1 MSNKNRFSDSSA
13 KSYSQA
19 LYELA
24 SEEKNLNDV
33 EKHVISL
40 LKLISQSEDFNSL
53 IKNPTNKQE
62 GQLNVIN
69 IIFEKFNLN
78 VLLKKFTNFLVM
90 KRRFFYVEK
99 IFKDFVIICSKNRG
113 EISAKLTVAKE
124 LNENEIN
131 KIKNDL
137 SQNFGSDVKLNYNY
151 DPDLIGGLIMQVE
164 SVMIDTSIKN
174 KLQHQHCHFLSL
186 KPYLLN
192 HQKIQPSLLLEHCL
206 NHIF

>member
-24 SEEKNLNDV
+24 YEEKNLNDV
-33 EKHVISL
+33 EKNAISL
-40 LKLISQSEDFNSL
+40 LKLISKSGDFNSL
-53 IKNPTNKQE
+53 IKDPTNKQE
-62 GQLNVIN
+62 DQLNVIN

-78 VLLKKFTNFLVM
+78 ALLKKFINFLVM

-99 IFKDFVIICSKNRG
+99 ILKDFVMICSKNRG
-113 EISAKLTVAKE
+113 EISAQLTVAKE

-131 KIKNDL
+131 KIKDEL
-137 SQNFGSDVKLNYNY
+137 SQNFGSNVKLNYTY

-174 KLQHQHCHFLSL
+174 KLQ
-186 KPYLLN
+186 
-192 HQKIQPSLLLEHCL
+192 KIENGMLEA
-206 NHIF
+206 

>member
-1 MSNKNRFSDSSA
+1 MSDKNRFSDSSA

-24 SEEKNLNDV
+24 FEEKNLNDV
-33 EKHVISL
+33 EKNVISL

-53 IKNPTNKQE
+53 IKDPTNKQE
-62 GQLNVIN
+62 NQLNVIN
-69 IIFEKFNLN
+69 IIFEKFKLN
-78 VLLKKFTNFLVM
+78 NLLKNFLNFLVM

-99 IFKDFVIICSKNRG
+99 ILKDFIMICSKNRG

-124 LNENEIN
+124 LSENQIN

-137 SQNFGSDVKLNYNY
+137 SQDFGSDVKLNYNY
-151 DPDLIGGLIMQVE
+151 DPGLIGGLIMQIE

-174 KLQHQHCHFLSL
+174 KLQ
-186 KPYLLN
+186 
-192 HQKIQPSLLLEHCL
+192 KIE
-206 NHIF
+206 NKMIEA

>member
-1 MSNKNRFSDSSA
+1 MSDKNRFSDSSA

-19 LYELA
+19 LYELS
-24 SEEKNLNDV
+24 SEEKNLDNV
-33 EKHVISL
+33 EKNVTSI
-40 LKLISQSEDFNSL
+40 LKLIKESKDFNSL
-53 IKNPTNKQE
+53 IKDPTNKQTD
-62 GQLNVIN
+62 QLSVIN

-78 VLLKKFTNFLVM
+78 YLLKKFLNFLVI

-99 IFKDFVIICSKNRG
+99 ILKDFIMICSKNRG
-113 EISAKLTVAKE
+113 EIFAKLTVAKE
-124 LNENEIN
+124 LDENEIN

-174 KLQHQHCHFLSL
+174 KLQ
-186 KPYLLN
+186 
-192 HQKIQPSLLLEHCL
+192 KIE
-206 NHIF
+206 NKMIEA

>member
-1 MSNKNRFSDSSA
+1 MSNKNKFSDSSV

-19 LYELA
+19 IYELA
-24 SEEKNLNDV
+24 LEEKNLNDV
-33 EKHVISL
+33 EKNVISF
-40 LKLISQSEDFNSL
+40 LKLISQSKDFSL
-53 IKNPTNKQE
+53 VIKDPTNKQE
-62 GQLNVIN
+62 DQLKVIN

-78 VLLKKFTNFLVM
+78 NLLKKFFNFLIM

-99 IFKDFVIICSKNRG
+99 ILKDFIIICSKKRG

-164 SVMIDTSIKN
+164 SGMIDTSIKN
-174 KLQHQHCHFLSL
+174 KLQQIEN
-186 KPYLLN
+186 KM
-192 HQKIQPSLLLEHCL
+192 IEA
-206 NHIF
+206 

>member
-1 MSNKNRFSDSSA
+1 LSDKNKFSDSSA

-24 SEEKNLNDV
+24 FEEKNLSDV
-33 EKHVISL
+33 EKNVISL
-40 LKLISQSEDFNSL
+40 LKLISQSGDFNSL
-53 IKNPTNKQE
+53 IKDPTNKQE
-62 GQLNVIN
+62 DQLNVIN

-78 VLLKKFTNFLVM
+78 NLLKKFLSFLVM

-99 IFKDFVIICSKNRG
+99 ILKDFVMICSKNRG
-113 EISAKLTVAKE
+113 EISAKLIVAKK

-137 SQNFGSDVKLNYNY
+137 SKNFGSDVKLNYNC

-174 KLQHQHCHFLSL
+174 KLQQIEN
-186 KPYLLN
+186 KM
-192 HQKIQPSLLLEHCL
+192 IEA
-206 NHIF
+206 

>member
-24 SEEKNLNDV
+24 FEEKNLDDV
-33 EKHVISL
+33 EKDVMSL
-40 LKLISQSEDFNSL
+40 LKLISQSENFNSL
-53 IKNPTNKQE
+53 IKDPTNNQE
-62 GQLNVIN
+62 DQINVIN

-78 VLLKKFTNFLVM
+78 NLLKKFLNFLIV

-99 IFKDFVIICSKNRG
+99 ILKDFVIICSKNRG
-113 EISAKLTVAKE
+113 EIFAKLTVAKE
-124 LNENEIN
+124 LNEDQIN

-137 SQNFGSDVKLNYNY
+137 SQNFGSEVKLKYNY

-174 KLQHQHCHFLSL
+174 KLQQIEN
-186 KPYLLN
+186 KM
-192 HQKIQPSLLLEHCL
+192 IEA
-206 NHIF
+206 

>member
-1 MSNKNRFSDSSA
+1 MSDKNRFSDSSA

-24 SEEKNLNDV
+24 FEEKKLSEV
-33 EKHVISL
+33 EEHTISII
-40 LKLISQSEDFNSL
+40 KLISQSEDFKSL
-53 IKNPTNKQE
+53 IKDPTNKQE
-62 GQLNVIN
+62 DQLKAIN

-78 VLLKKFTNFLVM
+78 NLLKKFLNFLVM

-99 IFKDFVIICSKNRG
+99 ILKDFVIICSKKRG
-113 EISAKLTVAKE
+113 EISAKLTGAKE

-131 KIKNDL
+131 KIKDEL
-137 SQNFGSDVKLNYNY
+137 TQNFGSNVKLDYNY

-174 KLQHQHCHFLSL
+174 KLQQIEN
-186 KPYLLN
+186 KM
-192 HQKIQPSLLLEHCL
+192 IEA
-206 NHIF
+206 

>member
-1 MSNKNRFSDSSA
+1 MSDKNRFSDSSA

-24 SEEKNLNDV
+24 FEEKKLNEV
-33 EKHVISL
+33 EEHTISII
-40 LKLISQSEDFNSL
+40 KLISQSEDFNLL
-53 IKNPTNKQE
+53 IKDPTNKQKD
-62 GQLNVIN
+62 QLNIIN

-78 VLLKKFTNFLVM
+78 TLLKKFLNFLVM

-99 IFKDFVIICSKNRG
+99 ILKDFVMTCSKNRG

-124 LNENEIN
+124 LNENEIS

-137 SQNFGSDVKLNYNY
+137 SQTFGSDIKLNYNY

-164 SVMIDTSIKN
+164 SIMIDTSIKN
-174 KLQHQHCHFLSL
+174 KLQQIEN
-186 KPYLLN
+186 KM
-192 HQKIQPSLLLEHCL
+192 IEA
-206 NHIF
+206 

>member
-1 MSNKNRFSDSSA
+1 LSDKNRFSDSSA

-24 SEEKNLNDV
+24 TEEKNLNDV
-33 EKHVISL
+33 EEHAVSII
-40 LKLISQSEDFNSL
+40 KLISQSEDFNSL
-53 IKNPTNKQE
+53 IKDPTNKQDD
-62 GQLNVIN
+62 QLNSIN

-78 VLLKKFTNFLVM
+78 NLLKKFLNFLVM

-99 IFKDFVIICSKNRG
+99 ILKDFLIICSKKRG

-131 KIKNDL
+131 KIKNEL

-174 KLQHQHCHFLSL
+174 KLQQIEN
-186 KPYLLN
+186 KM
-192 HQKIQPSLLLEHCL
+192 IEA
-206 NHIF
+206 

>member
-24 SEEKNLNDV
+24 FEEKNLNDV
-33 EKHVISL
+33 EKNVISL

-53 IKNPTNKQE
+53 IKDPTNKQE
-62 GQLNVIN
+62 NQLNVIN

-78 VLLKKFTNFLVM
+78 NLLKKFLNFLVI

-99 IFKDFVIICSKNRG
+99 ILKDFIMICSKNRG

-124 LNENEIN
+124 LSENQIN

-137 SQNFGSDVKLNYNY
+137 SQDFGSDVKLNYNY
-151 DPDLIGGLIMQVE
+151 DPGLIGGLIMQIE

-174 KLQHQHCHFLSL
+174 KLQ
-186 KPYLLN
+186 
-192 HQKIQPSLLLEHCL
+192 KIE
-206 NHIF
+206 NKMIEA

>member
-1 MSNKNRFSDSSA
+1 MSDKNRFSDSSA

-24 SEEKNLNDV
+24 SEEKILNDV
-33 EKHVISL
+33 EEHVISL
-40 LKLISQSEDFNSL
+40 IKLISQSKDFNSL

-62 GQLNVIN
+62 DQLNVIN

-78 VLLKKFTNFLVM
+78 NLLKKFLNFLVT
-90 KRRFFYVEK
+90 KRRLFYVEK
-99 IFKDFVIICSKNRG
+99 ILKDFVTICSKNRG

-151 DPDLIGGLIMQVE
+151 DPDLIGGLIIQVE
-164 SVMIDTSIKN
+164 SLMIDTSIKN
-174 KLQHQHCHFLSL
+174 KLQQIEKKNDWGINGNKSFRSN
-186 KPYLLN
+186 KN
-192 HQKIQPSLLLEHCL
+192 IKRT
-206 NHIF
+206 N

>member
-1 MSNKNRFSDSSA
+1 MSDKNKFSDTSA

-24 SEEKNLNDV
+24 TEDNKLNDV
-33 EKHVISL
+33 EEHTISII
-40 LKLISQSEDFNSL
+40 KLISQSDDFNSL
-53 IKNPTNKQE
+53 IKDPTNKQE
-62 GQLNVIN
+62 DQLSVIN

-78 VLLKKFTNFLVM
+78 NLLKKFLNFLVI

-99 IFKDFVIICSKNRG
+99 ILKDFVMICSKNRG
-113 EISAKLTVAKE
+113 EISAKLIVAKK

-131 KIKNDL
+131 KIKDEL
-137 SQNFGSDVKLNYNY
+137 SQNFGSNVKLNYNY

-174 KLQHQHCHFLSL
+174 KLQQIEN
-186 KPYLLN
+186 KM
-192 HQKIQPSLLLEHCL
+192 IEA
-206 NHIF
+206 

>member
-1 MSNKNRFSDSSA
+1 LSDKNKFSDSSA

-24 SEEKNLNDV
+24 FEEKNLNDV
-33 EKHVISL
+33 EKNAISL
-40 LKLISQSEDFNSL
+40 LKLISQSEDFNLL
-53 IKNPTNKQE
+53 IKDPTNKQE
-62 GQLNVIN
+62 DQLNVMN

-78 VLLKKFTNFLVM
+78 NLLKKFLNFLVM

-99 IFKDFVIICSKNRG
+99 ILKDFVMICSKNRG
-113 EISAKLTVAKE
+113 EIFAKLIVAKQ

-151 DPDLIGGLIMQVE
+151 DPDLIGGLIMQVG

-174 KLQHQHCHFLSL
+174 KLQQIEN
-186 KPYLLN
+186 KM
-192 HQKIQPSLLLEHCL
+192 IEA
-206 NHIF
+206 